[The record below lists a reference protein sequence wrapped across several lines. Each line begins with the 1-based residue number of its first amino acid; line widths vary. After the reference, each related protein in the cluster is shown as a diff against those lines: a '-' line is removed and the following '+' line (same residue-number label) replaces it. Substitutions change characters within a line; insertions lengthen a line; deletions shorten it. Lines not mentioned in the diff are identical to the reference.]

1 MFDRL
6 RETIRGDLFT
16 RQQKD
21 YSIHPRTIHGE
32 EYQWRSVLSSR
43 LDLSSDRFFWRAGQ
57 PNESFS
63 RLKRKYEG
71 REGGNRSFKRSL
83 TFVLTTEFAH
93 QFSTCPF
100 VVFFQRKR
108 NERETWKICK
118 KFLRRRIRYRGEV
131 TRLTISIRIFSDLI
145 QHIFIIKYV
154 YKLALNPW
162 ILKI

>member
-21 YSIHPRTIHGE
+21 YSIHPRAIHGE
-32 EYQWRSVLSSR
+32 EYQSTMTQR
-43 LDLSSDRFFWRAGQ
+43 LDLSSNRFFWRAGQ

-71 REGGNRSFKRSL
+71 RKGGNRSFKRSL
-83 TFVLTTEFAH
+83 TFVLTTGFAH

-118 KFLRRRIRYRGEV
+118 KFLGRRIRYCREV
-131 TRLTISIRIFSDLI
+131 TRLTISIRIFSGLI
-145 QHIFIIKYV
+145 QRIFIIKYV